1 MANSLA
7 QLAEGDPSLDHSLRL
22 LEVKLND
29 RLLKVP
35 ADEAQHL
42 TQEDV
47 EGAIACIDT
56 LKSIQILFNLNQ
68 GEDFFGPCMRPDTN
82 ESEFIP
88 WLSPLIPSLQEICL
102 LVEDGLS
109 TGSVLDQILKEWCS
123 IPRTFKEADGDLT
136 TMWIGKLDLE
146 HALQEL
152 ERIHRQNKAHL
163 LAQSPSRSPKPEL
176 RRGRSMASSPRIS
189 RPASIGDALNAS
201 QQEEGIYDIIAD
213 GWDDETT
220 IADSAAPGHVSQGEV
235 TGDGLQDKTSPLVQQ
250 RPHYSVPSH
259 TSDHG
264 SEMSEYDPYRLIN
277 PDFGKEMEQPRSL
290 LRQVNESI
298 IASSSE
304 ASENERYGLM
314 GASKKA
320 KRSVEGP
327 TSVHGR
333 RPHTPIQDSPN
344 GIESLH
350 PTPQW
355 IRNRE
360 AIRVQRS
367 NAPVDVQSIR
377 SRHSTQQVRDRSSN
391 NRRLSREVPG
401 APASLGKAN
410 QPRSLAGEFEGLVV
424 GQLLQQRP
432 VRLAAG
438 PAALPA
444 PPGKAKSRKESR
456 YTSRH
461 TPMVSLAKI

>member
-1 MANSLA
+1 
-7 QLAEGDPSLDHSLRL
+7 
-22 LEVKLND
+22 
-29 RLLKVP
+29 
-35 ADEAQHL
+35 
-42 TQEDV
+42 
-47 EGAIACIDT
+47 
-56 LKSIQILFNLNQ
+56 
-68 GEDFFGPCMRPDTN
+68 MRPDTN

-152 ERIHRQNKAHL
+152 EKIHRQNKAHL

-264 SEMSEYDPYRLIN
+264 SEMSEYDPYRLID
-277 PDFGKEMEQPRSL
+277 PVFGKEMEQPRSL
-290 LRQVNESI
+290 LRQVN
-298 IASSSE
+298 
-304 ASENERYGLM
+304 
-314 GASKKA
+314 
-320 KRSVEGP
+320 
-327 TSVHGR
+327 
-333 RPHTPIQDSPN
+333 
-344 GIESLH
+344 
-350 PTPQW
+350 
-355 IRNRE
+355 
-360 AIRVQRS
+360 
-367 NAPVDVQSIR
+367 
-377 SRHSTQQVRDRSSN
+377 
-391 NRRLSREVPG
+391 
-401 APASLGKAN
+401 
-410 QPRSLAGEFEGLVV
+410 
-424 GQLLQQRP
+424 
-432 VRLAAG
+432 
-438 PAALPA
+438 
-444 PPGKAKSRKESR
+444 
-456 YTSRH
+456 
-461 TPMVSLAKI
+461 